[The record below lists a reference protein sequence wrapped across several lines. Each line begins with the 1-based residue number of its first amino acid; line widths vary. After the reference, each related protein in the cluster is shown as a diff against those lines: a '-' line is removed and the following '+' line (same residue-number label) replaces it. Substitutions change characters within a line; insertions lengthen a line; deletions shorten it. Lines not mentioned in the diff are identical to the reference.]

1 MTRMEQSRRLAQP
14 QAIRAIFF
22 DVGFTLLDIH
32 PSIPELV
39 ATVCAREGMPVAV
52 AQLAESLPQAEQYF
66 VRSARTW
73 PETWGDEAAINRF
86 WQNYYSVLLRPC
98 LPDASDAEITSL
110 AQAIQMVFDSGES
123 YRLFPDVAPT
133 LDALKARGL
142 TLGVVSDWGLS
153 LGLIMRHHDLTPYF
167 DFAVV
172 SAAARL
178 AKPNPGLYQ
187 LALQR
192 ANAIPD
198 YAIHVGDSY
207 VRDVLGARAAGIE
220 GVLLDRPHAVRP
232 QDVDC
237 PLIHTLDEL
246 LSLLDGD

>member
-1 MTRMEQSRRLAQP
+1 MSQAHRLTQP
-14 QAIRAIFF
+14 QAIRAVFF

-39 ATVCAREGMPVAV
+39 AAVCARAGTPVTV
-52 AQLAESLPQAEQYF
+52 AQLEASLPQAEQYF
-66 VRSARTW
+66 VGSARTW
-73 PETWGDEAAINRF
+73 PETWSDDRAINRF
-86 WQNYYSVLLRPC
+86 WQDYYAVLLRPC
-98 LPDASDAEITSL
+98 LPGASEAQITAL
-110 AQAIQMVFDSGES
+110 ANAAQVAFDSGES
-123 YRLFPDVAPT
+123 YALFPDTLPT
-133 LDALKARGL
+133 LAALKARGL

-187 LALQR
+187 LALRR
-192 ANAIPD
+192 ADAIPD
-198 YAIHVGDSY
+198 YAIHIGDSY
-207 VRDVLGARAAGIE
+207 VRDVLGARAAGIQ
-220 GVLLDRPHAVRP
+220 GVLLDRPRAVRP

-246 LSLLDGD
+246 LPLLAGE

>member
-1 MTRMEQSRRLAQP
+1 VTEQTQRLAQP
-14 QAIRAIFF
+14 QAIRAVFF
-22 DVGFTLLDIH
+22 DVGFTLLDVH

-39 ATVCAREGMPVAV
+39 AAVCTRLGTPLTVAKVEA
-52 AQLAESLPQAEQYF
+52 ALPQAEQLF
-66 VRSARTW
+66 AQAAQAW
-73 PETWGDEAAINRF
+73 PETWSDDAAINRF
-86 WQNYYSVLLRPC
+86 WQDYFAVLLRPC
-98 LPDASDAEITSL
+98 LPDASAAEIAAL
-110 AQAIQMVFDSGES
+110 ANAAQVAFDSGES
-123 YRLFPDVAPT
+123 YRLFPDALPA

-153 LGLIMRHHDLTPYF
+153 LGLIMRHHDLTLYF
-167 DFAVV
+167 DFAVI

-207 VRDVLGARAAGIE
+207 VRDVLGARAAGVQ
-220 GVLLDRPHAVRP
+220 GVLLDRPRAVRP

-246 LSLLDGD
+246 LPLLAGD